1 MARRNEL
8 TRFEQSFANT
18 LESYLVGP
26 LVRFR
31 SQVGLRMDSDGI
43 FYLVL
48 TSRHGDLWVFRC
60 PDEKPTIVRPGQKL
74 PGQKIGL
81 RAAFLH
87 DGWDVLVWA
96 NRLMLRHMFAASEI
110 TLPA

>member
-1 MARRNEL
+1 MARRDEL

-26 LVRFR
+26 LVKFR
-31 SQVGLRMDSDGI
+31 GQVGLRVDSDGY

-48 TSRHGDLWVFRC
+48 TSRHGDLLVFRC
-60 PDEKPTIVRPGQKL
+60 PEEKPTIARPGQKL
-74 PGQKIGL
+74 PGQKIGIK
-81 RAAFLH
+81 AAFLH
-87 DGWDVLVWA
+87 DGWDVLMWA
-96 NRLMLRHMFAASEI
+96 NRLSLRHMFAASEI

>member
-1 MARRNEL
+1 MARRDEL

-26 LVRFR
+26 LARFR
-31 SQVGLRMDSDGI
+31 GQVGLRIDPDGN

-48 TSRHGDLWVFRC
+48 TSRHGDLLVFQC
-60 PDEKPTIVRPGQKL
+60 PEEKPQIVRPNQKL

-96 NRLMLRHMFAASEI
+96 NRLALRHLFAASEI

>member
-8 TRFEQSFANT
+8 TRFEKSFANT

-26 LVRFR
+26 LVKFR
-31 SQVGLRMDSDGI
+31 SQVGLRIDADGN

-48 TSRHGDLWVFRC
+48 TSRHGDLLVFSC
-60 PDEKPTIVRPGQKL
+60 PSEKPQVVRPGQRL

-81 RAAFLH
+81 RAAFAH
-87 DGWDVLVWA
+87 DGWNVLVWA
-96 NRLMLRHMFAASEI
+96 NRLALRHMFAASEI

>member
-8 TRFEQSFANT
+8 VRFEQSFANT
-18 LESYLVGP
+18 LECYLVGP
-26 LVRFR
+26 LAKFR
-31 SQVGLRMDSDGI
+31 GQVGLRIDPDGN

-48 TSRHGDLWVFRC
+48 TSRHGDLLVFRC
-60 PDEKPTIVRPGQKL
+60 PNEKPAVVRPGQKL

-81 RAAFLH
+81 KSAFGR

-96 NRLMLRHMFAASEI
+96 RRLALWHMFAASEI